1 MLFDCCFGDRFHF
14 GSQNSVMGRN
24 KPIEFN
30 SKLRKQFHNLVECPI
45 TITKRITLLESMESL
60 FECPKFQYE
69 DEDSTILG
77 MRYLLATWEVI
88 LSGLNS
94 VVLCLGSHS

>member
-1 MLFDCCFGDRFHF
+1 
-14 GSQNSVMGRN
+14 
-24 KPIEFN
+24 
-30 SKLRKQFHNLVECPI
+30 
-45 TITKRITLLESMESL
+45 MESL
-60 FECPKFQYE
+60 FECPKFRLDWTDVWVVEYE

-94 VVLCLGSHS
+94 VVLCLDSHG